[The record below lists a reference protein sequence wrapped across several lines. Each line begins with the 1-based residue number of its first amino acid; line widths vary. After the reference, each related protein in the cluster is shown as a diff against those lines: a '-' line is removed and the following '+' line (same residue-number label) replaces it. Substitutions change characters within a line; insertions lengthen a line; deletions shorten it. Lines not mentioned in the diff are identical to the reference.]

1 MINGKSGI
9 LDRLVLNKIQRDA
22 VEYDAGPQLVF
33 AGAGTGKTRVLT
45 AKIAWLIDRGMH
57 PSRIFAATFT
67 NKAANEMRERVEKF
81 TGRPVSGMWI
91 GTFHSL
97 CVRILRTECTHIGF
111 VPSFSIYDSSDQ
123 VALIK
128 KVLTRLEIE
137 ERSAPP
143 RQLLSIIS
151 RYKNRCILPEE
162 AGKLAKGFYE
172 QEQIRLYT
180 TYQQMLR
187 EQQAMDFDDLLMQ
200 TVLLLKNN
208 PTVLDTYRKRFDY
221 ILIDEYQ
228 DTNETQMH
236 LVKLL
241 AGGHKKLFA
250 VGDDDQSIYGWRG
263 AQVENILQFEQHF
276 PGAATFT
283 LEQNYR
289 STTTILDF
297 ANSAISINTNR
308 AAKQLWTD
316 FGHGEAVTI
325 TRYRDDRQ
333 EADDVVAK
341 VASLGKAGTL
351 GGEIAVLFRTN
362 AQSRV
367 FEEAFRK
374 KQIPYVLV
382 GGTSFYE
389 RAEIKDALAYLQL
402 LVNPAGDIAF
412 ERIVN
417 TPARGLGDKALEA
430 LAAKAAEKRT
440 PLLTTLLT
448 TDVDAFGARSRKGFT
463 ELKELFALTTDAL
476 NQGETPDKILT
487 ELLQLSG
494 YMDMLTTQ
502 QTEEAEGRIEN
513 LNELLSALSTW
524 SNENPDKPLSSFLEE
539 VSLASDIDGWN
550 NRENAVSL
558 MTLHSAK
565 GLEFGHVFLVGL
577 EEGIL
582 PSRLNFEDDAKIE
595 EERRLLYVGATRAMK
610 TLACSH
616 VDKRYRFGEVSPQYP
631 SRFILDIDPKL
642 FTAVDKTF
650 DMQMDFFKKA
660 TFAPRAAVPQ
670 QRFSRADIPE
680 KAAAVPKPPPPPSP
694 SRYSSSSYDD
704 VSQEVVQYRMGQ
716 HVRHG
721 KYGPGKIVSISG
733 FGPDM
738 KVMVLFND
746 GSRKTLMAK
755 FAKFETD

>member
-1 MINGKSGI
+1 MINGKPGI
-9 LDRLVLNKIQRDA
+9 LDRLVLNSIQREA
-22 VEYDAGPQLVF
+22 VLYDKGPQLVF

-45 AKIAWLIDRGMH
+45 AKIAWLIDRGIH

-67 NKAANEMRERVEKF
+67 NKAAHEMRDRVEQF
-81 TGRPVSGMWI
+81 TSRPVTGMWI

-97 CVRILRTECTHIGF
+97 CLRILRTECRHIGF
-111 VPSFSIYDSSDQ
+111 QPAFTIYDSSDQ
-123 VALIK
+123 VALLK
-128 KVLTRLEIE
+128 KALSRLEID
-137 ERSAPP
+137 ERSVPP

-151 RYKNRCILPEE
+151 RYKNRCILPDE
-162 AGKLAKGFYE
+162 AQKQAKGFYE
-172 QEQIRLYT
+172 QEYIKLYT

-200 TVLLLKNN
+200 TVLLLRDNAA
-208 PTVLDTYRKRFDY
+208 VLDAYRKRFDY
-221 ILIDEYQ
+221 LLIDEYQ

-236 LVKLL
+236 LVKFL
-241 AGGHKKLFA
+241 AGGHKRLFA

-263 AQVENILQFEQHF
+263 AQIENILQFETHF
-276 PGAATFT
+276 PGAATFK

-297 ANSAISINTNR
+297 ANSAICSNTNR
-308 AAKQLWTD
+308 AAKQLWSD
-316 FGHGEAVTI
+316 GGQGEAVTV

-333 EADDVVAK
+333 EAEEVAAK
-341 VASLGKAGTL
+341 VSALCKGSAQ
-351 GGEIAVLFRTN
+351 GGEIAILFRTN

-367 FEEAFRK
+367 FEESLRK

-417 TPARGLGDKALEA
+417 TPARGLGEKALQS
-430 LAAKAAEKRT
+430 LAEIATQKRS

-448 TDVDAFGARSRKGFT
+448 TDVEHFGTRFRKGFA
-463 ELKELFALTTDAL
+463 ELKELFILLTDIL
-476 NQGETPDKILT
+476 KQGEAPDKILT

-494 YMDMLTTQ
+494 YLDMLTNL
-502 QTEEAEGRIEN
+502 QTEEAQGRIEN
-513 LNELLSALSTW
+513 LNELLNALSTW
-524 SNENPDKPLSSFLEE
+524 SGENPDKPLSSFLEE
-539 VSLASDIDGWN
+539 VTLASDIDGWN

-595 EERRLLYVGATRAMK
+595 EERRLLYVGATRAMRS
-610 TLACSH
+610 LACSH
-616 VDKRYRFGEVSPQYP
+616 VDRRYRFGEVSPQSP
-631 SRFILDIDPKL
+631 SRFILDIDPTL
-642 FTAVDKTF
+642 FKTVDKTF
-650 DMQMDFFKKA
+650 DLHLESMRKA
-660 TFAPRAAVPQ
+660 AAPIRTPAPQ

-680 KAAAVPKPPPPPSP
+680 RGAPSTPSP
-694 SRYSSSSYDD
+694 SSRYSSSYDD

-716 HVRHG
+716 HVRHN
-721 KYGPGKIVSISG
+721 KYGPGKIVSLSG

-755 FAKFETD
+755 FAKFEHDL